1 MTRTEFIP
9 YYKTK
14 DVPLLSILKF
24 HLEEMEIPYFV
35 TGEDFLFLENLAMPM
50 HEACAILYLL
60 PEDVDKF
67 QKFWKKDW
75 NKELP
80 PRQSQRT
87 SD

>member
-24 HLEEMEIPYFV
+24 HLDEMEIPYFV

-67 QKFWKKDW
+67 QKLL
-75 NKELP
+75 EEGLE
-80 PRQSQRT
+80 
-87 SD
+87 